1 MLPNGDKIRRLV
13 SVAQMYY
20 EQNLNQS
27 DIAESI
33 GVSRP
38 MVSKLLT
45 EARELGIVTIT
56 IKQVLDAQQML
67 CEQVKER
74 FGLRDA
80 IIVRE
85 QRLQAETNMEIASAA
100 VQLALDTVGDPQL
113 IGIGWGSMIGKM
125 ADYLEALKMPLP
137 GQGEVFP
144 LIGGINAS
152 YRSYHTNELVRIF
165 ADKTELE
172 ASYLYMPAIFD
183 SEAECKLFEN
193 TEAYHGIREKWSCMT
208 TAILNISNYPSTPD
222 VATAYRFGDLLTKGG
237 AVGHFLAH
245 YYDRNG
251 TIIEP
256 VHDNIIQIPIPMI
269 KKASNV
275 IALCACNMRMEA
287 ALGALNSGLITALAA
302 SDEFVMQLLQ
312 L

>member
-1 MLPNGDKIRRLV
+1 MIPNGEKIRRLV
-13 SVAQMYY
+13 LVAQMYY

-27 DIAESI
+27 DIAANI

-74 FGLRDA
+74 FGLRDVV
-80 IIVRE
+80 IVRE
-85 QRLQAETNMEIASAA
+85 QRLEAETNMEIAAAA
-100 VQLALDTVGDPQL
+100 VQLALESAHDPQL
-113 IGIGWGSMIGKM
+113 IGVGWGSMIGKM
-125 ADYLEALKMPLP
+125 ADYLEAQKAPL
-137 GQGEVFP
+137 QSRGEIFP

-165 ADKTELE
+165 ADKTGLS

-193 TEAYHGIREKWSCMT
+193 TDFYHAIRDKWAHIN

-222 VATAYRFGDLLTKGG
+222 VATAYRFGDRLIKGG

-251 TIIEP
+251 VIIEP
-256 VHDNIIQIPIPMI
+256 VHDNIIQIPISMI
-269 KKASNV
+269 QDAGNV
-275 IALCACNMRMEA
+275 IALCACNMRTEA
-287 ALGALNSGLITALAA
+287 ALGALNSGLITGLVA
-302 SDEFVMQLLQ
+302 SDEFVLQLLQ